1 MPQDYAETIQ
11 EFRDAFDHMYALRF
25 LSETP
30 KIHVLYSH
38 LETFMD
44 IQAKNS
50 RWTQSLADCQG
61 LEACHSGLKK
71 SDLRHNCTI
80 KNSQVVLSF
89 VFFTLS
95 STSYFFFFLTFPK
108 L

>member
-11 EFRDAFDHMYALRF
+11 EFRDAFDHMYALGF

-44 IQAKNS
+44 IQAKNG

-89 VFFTLS
+89 VFFTLF
-95 STSYFFFFLTFPK
+95 STLFLLLSYIS
-108 L
+108 